1 MLNILINAYAVSPSW
16 GSEPGMGWNW
26 VTNLAKHCKVHVVTE
41 GEWKEEIEAALK
53 NLPQK
58 DNIIFYY
65 NPVSEKIRKMCW
77 NQGDWRFYWYYRK
90 WQQKTLK
97 IAEEIIA
104 HHQIDVIHQLNM
116 IGFREPGYLWK
127 IKNIPYVW
135 GPIGGMGNIPLSYLN
150 TSGFK
155 QNLYWRIKNIVNDL
169 QIRYSIRVKKAL
181 KRGVNIAAV
190 REAKDVIEGIYNIE
204 VPLINETG
212 CYLKNLNNSA
222 NHFLNPASTF
232 TILWVGK
239 FDFRKRLDIALR
251 SLSKLDHKHAKLV
264 VCGTGSEEQ
273 IESYKNLAQSLDIS
287 KQVCWRGKV
296 DNIEVKKLMATSDLF
311 LFTSVSDATSTVV
324 LEAIEAG
331 LPVLSFNACG
341 FGPIVNSF
349 AGKTVELSTPEQS
362 IIDFAREIDNFI
374 ENPEQLEIIRNS
386 IEEKRNYLS
395 WDHKAKQLIRIYQ
408 SQILQNLFTDGIDA
422 KDTLYIIGNGFDLT
436 HGIKSGYSNFREW
449 VGKSKEYSDLVDLM
463 DIFFSH
469 QHDFWSETEVALG
482 EYDEDQIIDY
492 CKPLGEIDYDHPTR
506 YIAGV
511 EDGPDCLFIPSVEE
525 LQDAFRDWVNSI
537 DITNG
542 QRVLKIASESKFLTF
557 NYTETL
563 ETVYGVPEQNVLH
576 IHGSRLKK
584 DSHYVFGH
592 CNHRSLEC
600 CGVDEEFYDKDRIVR
615 NIRKTMNDCAK
626 HVTGIISQNEKF
638 FEGLTGIKQV
648 IVLGHSLGKV
658 DWPYFEKVQSMV
670 NPSARWIFTY
680 YSDADKAAINDFI
693 TNGGI
698 SHYMIVHS
706 EEMII
711 RDEA

>member
-16 GSEPGMGWNW
+16 GSEPGMGWTW
-26 VTNLAKHCKVHVVTE
+26 VTNIAKHCKVHVITE
-41 GEWKEEIEAALK
+41 GEWKDEIEEALK
-53 NLPQK
+53 DLPQK

-104 HHQIDVIHQLNM
+104 NHQIDVIHQLNM

-127 IKNIPYVW
+127 IKDIPYVW
-135 GPIGGMGNIPLSYLN
+135 GPIGN
-150 TSGFK
+150 TTPIKIKYMQGSTQTVICK
-155 QNLYWRIKNIVNDL
+155 QW
-169 QIRYSIRVKKAL
+169 
-181 KRGVNIAAV
+181 
-190 REAKDVIEGIYNIE
+190 
-204 VPLINETG
+204 
-212 CYLKNLNNSA
+212 LKNYISRFQLKYGRVNKAINRASHLIASLQTTALDIHRHFDINNISICLENA
-222 NHFLNPASTF
+222 VNCNERIYHRLDNTRK
-232 TILWVGK
+232 IKLLWVGR
-239 FDFRKRLDIALR
+239 FIPTKRLDVAFKVLAGLDNKDLYELNLVGWG
-251 SLSKLDHKHAKLV
+251 SPQEQAYYKKLAV
-264 VCGTGSEEQ
+264 ANQ
-273 IESYKNLAQSLDIS
+273 IETNCIWHGKITNHEVQQLMQDCDI
-287 KQVCWRGKV
+287 
-296 DNIEVKKLMATSDLF
+296 F
-311 LFTSVSDATSTVV
+311 LFTSILEGTPSVV
-324 LEAIEAG
+324 LEAISNN
-331 LPVLSFNACG
+331 LPVICFNVCG
-341 FGPIVNSF
+341 QGVMVNEKIGWKV
-349 AGKTVELSTPEQS
+349 ALDDMNAS
-362 IIDFAREIDNFI
+362 ILTMQQI
-374 ENPEQLEIIRNS
+374 L
-386 IEEKRNYLS
+386 NYLDMHRHEILQKS
-395 WDHKAKQLIRIYQ
+395 QNCEIRKKDLAWDAKISFLMSIYQ
-408 SQILQNLFTDGIDA
+408 SQILQNLFKDGIDA

-436 HGIKSGYSNFREW
+436 HGIKSSYSHFREW
-449 VGKSKEYSDLVDLM
+449 VGKSKKYSDLVDLM

-469 QHDFWSETEVALG
+469 EHDFWSETEVALG

-511 EDGPDCLFIPSVEE
+511 EDGPDCLFIPSVEH

-537 DITNG
+537 EIPDG
-542 QRVLKIASESKFLTF
+542 QRVLKIANESKFLTF

-563 ETVYGVPEQNVLH
+563 EAVYGVPEQNVLH
-576 IHGSRLKK
+576 IHGSRVKK

-600 CGVDEEFYDKDRIVR
+600 CGDDGEFYDKDRIVR

-626 HVTGIISQNEKF
+626 DVTGIISQNEKF

-680 YSDADKAAINDFI
+680 YSDADKATINDFI

-706 EEMII
+706 EEMKSYN
-711 RDEA
+711 D